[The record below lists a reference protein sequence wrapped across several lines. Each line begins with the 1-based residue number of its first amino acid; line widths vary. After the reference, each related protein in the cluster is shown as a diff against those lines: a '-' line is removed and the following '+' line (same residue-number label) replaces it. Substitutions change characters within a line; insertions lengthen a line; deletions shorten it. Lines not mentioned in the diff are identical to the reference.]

1 MLRIHRS
8 IGPWNILFSF
18 IYKLPLQRSGAGT
31 SPGVRSQGPGKGG
44 QFTEEP
50 GFLAYYEICNA
61 IKVNKKAKKYCVTI
75 SDVRKGKAD
84 GIREGLSVE
93 PKGLSV
99 TGYLCA

>member
-61 IKVNKKAKKYCVTI
+61 IKVNKQAKKYGVTI
-75 SDVRKGKAD
+75 HAAGVTITCKEGKD
-84 GIREGLSVE
+84 G
-93 PKGLSV
+93 
-99 TGYLCA
+99 